1 MILTEIKNTTV
12 EQMGGSR
19 NQFSSTDVQSE
30 MPTRHESGDTIY
42 TARYTNLEFTREIQ
56 TVYLN
61 LESLAYR
68 KYLKS

>member
-30 MPTRHESGDTIY
+30 MPTRHESGDTRY
-42 TARYTNLEFTREIQ
+42 AAGYTNLEFTREIQ
-56 TVYLN
+56 TAYLN
-61 LESLAYR
+61 LGALAYR
-68 KYLKS
+68 KNLKS